1 MLKIFTS
8 ISQLN
13 TDQLLSVYKQSNS
26 ENGRRVYRELETTE
40 QIRLAEEAFLS
51 YLREDFFAIHG
62 SFCAVWVS
70 DGAYKSVLRMEP
82 YKDGLLLTALETA
95 PEARRKG
102 YAFALLTHSLEYAQT
117 LGYKYIYSH
126 VEKRNIASLG
136 SHYKCGFRRVADSAV
151 YIDGTVTQKS
161 CTLRYEYGK

>member
-13 TDQLLSVYKQSNS
+13 TEQLLLVYRQSNS
-26 ENGRRVYRELETTE
+26 ENGRHIHRALETKE
-40 QIRLAEEAFLS
+40 QVRLAEDAFLS
-51 YLREDFFAIHG
+51 YLREEFFAIRG
-62 SFCAVWVS
+62 SFYAVWVS
-70 DGAYKSVLRMEP
+70 DGAYKAALRMEP

-95 PEARRKG
+95 PQERRKG
-102 YAFALLTHSLEYAQT
+102 YAFTLLTHMLEYTQT

-126 VEKRNIASLG
+126 VEKHNVASLG
-136 SHYKCGFRRVADSAV
+136 SHYKCGFRRIADSAV

-161 CTLRYEYGK
+161 CTLCYEYGK